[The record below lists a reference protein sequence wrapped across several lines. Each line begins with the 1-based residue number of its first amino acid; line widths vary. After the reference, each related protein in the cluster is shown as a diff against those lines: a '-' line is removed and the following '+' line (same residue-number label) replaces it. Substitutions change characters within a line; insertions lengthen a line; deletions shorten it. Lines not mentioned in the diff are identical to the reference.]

1 MEIYCFISI
10 RISIRIRLEM
20 IGGRGWLG
28 WIWMDWFVTDLTE
41 WCFCLQFWLWYGWI
55 MLNWYV
61 AVVWTWSFY
70 YMIKNNWIGGL
81 APMINLLF
89 WCHQPCFLN
98 PIQFEKQWTRPPWE
112 VLGASRMTPIAV
124 DWAFW
129 KFLPTDRMEI
139 IRSSFIHRRCTE
151 LHQFSKWP
159 CDYHSAMSEIYR
171 DRFYMFL
178 LSYSSGVNLFIWLV
192 VR

>member
-1 MEIYCFISI
+1 MEISCFISI

-112 VLGASRMTPIAV
+112 VLGASRMPQRSGLSLLEVLAHGQDGNHPILVYTPSMHWTPPVFKVALWLSLSDV
-124 DWAFW
+124 GDLSGP
-129 KFLPTDRMEI
+129 FLHVSTQLQL
-139 IRSSFIHRRCTE
+139 RS
-151 LHQFSKWP
+151 
-159 CDYHSAMSEIYR
+159 
-171 DRFYMFL
+171 
-178 LSYSSGVNLFIWLV
+178 
-192 VR
+192 